1 MMIWKAQLRKS
12 NYSMK
17 VIVTGDFRTP
27 TLLETDKATGIL
39 IFSDDGRPNVIYR
52 IIGEGKG
59 WIRYTK
65 GEDSNFDEIAE
76 ALGLLK

>member
-1 MMIWKAQLRKS
+1 
-12 NYSMK
+12 MK
-17 VIVTGDFRTP
+17 VVVTGDFREP
-27 TLLETDKATGIL
+27 MLLDTDKATGIL

-52 IIGEGKG
+52 IVGEGKG

-65 GEDSNFDEIAE
+65 GEDANFDEIAS

>member
-1 MMIWKAQLRKS
+1 
-12 NYSMK
+12 MK
-17 VIVTGDFRTP
+17 VIVTGDFRAP
-27 TLLETDKATGIL
+27 TLLDTDKATGIL

-52 IIGEGKG
+52 IIGGGKG

-65 GEDSNFDEIAE
+65 GEDANFNEIAE

>member
-1 MMIWKAQLRKS
+1 MR
-12 NYSMK
+12 
-17 VIVTGDFRTP
+17 VVVTGDFREP
-27 TLLETDKATGIL
+27 VLLDTDKATGLL
-39 IFSDDGRPNVIYR
+39 IYSDTGQPNVIYR

-65 GEDSNFDEIAE
+65 GEDPGFEEIAG